1 MFNHVVKRDAMK
13 LFVRMTEELQGF
25 STTFTVP
32 EGFPSASSEEEVCSV
47 PIAGG
52 LIDGLIR
59 PSV

>member
-1 MFNHVVKRDAMK
+1 
-13 LFVRMTEELQGF
+13 MTEELQGF